1 MKDFISGSLGGLMG
15 VLISHPIDTIKT
27 RVQIGSANN
36 IKSAIK
42 MGNYYSGIKPPL

>member
-1 MKDFISGSLGGLMG
+1 MNDFISGSLGGLMG

-27 RVQIGSANN
+27 RVQIGSTQN

-42 MGNYYSGIKPPL
+42 MGNF